1 MVASGTSKASC
12 PFLKSTETDMTEHVK
27 VVVIG
32 GGVVGC
38 SCLYHLAALGIKD
51 ALLLERDELTSGSTW
66 HAAGNLPTFSTSW
79 SILKLQKYSAA
90 LYRQLAASSENPIN
104 YHLTGSVRLAHGRNR
119 MDEFHHVQSMAK
131 ANGLEYEILSPS
143 ELKDRYPLIETHDIQ
158 GALWDPLDG
167 DIDPSQLTQ
176 ALAREARLLGA
187 TIRRHTRVTG
197 LEQKPNGEWIV
208 TTDKGQITAEI
219 VVNAAGFRA
228 GEVMAM
234 VGRHLPTVVM
244 SHQYLVTE
252 DVPELKESAARL
264 PLLRDPDTSYYLR
277 QEREGF
283 ILGPYEWKA
292 TPMWQDGM
300 PDDFA
305 NQLWNDDFERLEKY
319 IEDAMARVPALSRA
333 GIKRGVN
340 GPIPYSPDGNPYIG
354 PEPGLR
360 NFFHCNTFSFGI
372 TQGGGAGKAL
382 AEWVV
387 HGQTEWDLWSLDRR
401 RFGDYATT
409 AYTVAKAIEVYQ
421 NEYASS
427 FPYEERPAGRPLR
440 TSPLYEQLKA
450 KGARFGARGGWE
462 RAVYFDLDGK
472 LPADTHSFRRENI
485 WHPAVAE
492 EVKAVRERVAVL
504 DLPGFTKYELKGPG
518 AAAHLDRVSCSKL
531 PSLGRVSLAYA
542 LTPTGKLLSEFTITR
557 LAEDH
562 FYIISAAIAA
572 THDMDVLRQS
582 LPENSPIH
590 VTDISA
596 QLGTLIVAGPRARD
610 VLSQVTKDD
619 LSNAGFPWLTAREIT
634 TVTGKMLA
642 MRVNYVGE
650 LGWELHAPVDQIPAL
665 YAAIW
670 KAGQAFDI
678 RDFGLYAMDSLR
690 VDKCYRGWKS
700 DLESGYTPL
709 EASLDRFV
717 DVKKTVDF
725 VGKAAL
731 LAEHQRGAAQR
742 FVPLIF
748 DENGDAEAPYCA
760 QVFQNGTNVG
770 LTTSGVWSHTLQ
782 KNVALAYVRADLAAP
797 GTKVHV
803 EILGHM
809 RSATVQQEPLYDPTN
824 LRLRA

>member
-1 MVASGTSKASC
+1 
-12 PFLKSTETDMTEHVK
+12 
-27 VVVIG
+27 
-32 GGVVGC
+32 
-38 SCLYHLAALGIKD
+38 
-51 ALLLERDELTSGSTW
+51 
-66 HAAGNLPTFSTSW
+66 
-79 SILKLQKYSAA
+79 
-90 LYRQLAASSENPIN
+90 
-104 YHLTGSVRLAHGRNR
+104 
-119 MDEFHHVQSMAK
+119 
-131 ANGLEYEILSPS
+131 
-143 ELKDRYPLIETHDIQ
+143 
-158 GALWDPLDG
+158 
-167 DIDPSQLTQ
+167 
-176 ALAREARLLGA
+176 AREARLLGG
-187 TIRRHTRVTG
+187 TIRRHTRVTA
-197 LEQKPNGEWIV
+197 LAQKPNGEWLV
-208 TTDKGQITAEI
+208 TTDKGEITAEI
-219 VVNAAGFRA
+219 IVNAAGFRA

-252 DVPELKESAARL
+252 DVPELMARGDARL

-292 TPMWQDGM
+292 TPMWLDGM

-387 HGQTEWDLWSLDRR
+387 HGKTEWDLWSLDRR
-401 RFGDYATT
+401 RYGDYATT
-409 AYTVAKAIEVYQ
+409 EYTVAKAIEVYQ

-440 TSPLYEQLKA
+440 TSPLYETLKA

-462 RAVYFDLDGK
+462 RAVYLDLKGDV
-472 LPADTHSFRRENI
+472 PADTHSFRRENV
-485 WHPAVAE
+485 WHGAVAE
-492 EVKAVRERVAVL
+492 EVRAVRERVGIL

-518 AAAHLDRVSCSKL
+518 ASKHLDYLSCSKL
-531 PSLGRVSLAYA
+531 PSQGRVSLAYA
-542 LTPTGKLLSEFTITR
+542 LTDDGKLWSEFTITR
-557 LAEDH
+557 LGEDH

-572 THDMDVLRQS
+572 THDMDLLRKGLTADS
-582 LPENSPIH
+582 AITVKD
-590 VTDISA
+590 VTADF
-596 QLGTLIVAGPRARD
+596 GTLIIAGPRARD
-610 VLSQVTKDD
+610 VLAQVTKAD
-619 LSNAGFPWLTAREIT
+619 LSNAGFPWLTAQYIE
-634 TVTGKMLA
+634 TVSGRCLA

-650 LGWELHAPVDQIPAL
+650 LGWELHAPVEQLPSL

-670 KAGQAFDI
+670 AAGAAYDI

-717 DVKKTVDF
+717 DVTKPDF

-731 LAEHQRGAAQR
+731 AAEHARGAAQR

-748 DENGDAEAPYCA
+748 DEDGDAEAPYCA
-760 QVFQNGTNVG
+760 QVFDGDSNVG
-770 LTTSGVWSHTLQ
+770 LTTSGVWSHTLS
-782 KNVALAYVRADLAAP
+782 KSVALAYVKAHKAVP
-797 GTKVHV
+797 GTKLQVNV
-803 EILGHM
+803 LGQM
-809 RSATVQQEPLYDPTN
+809 RSATVHAEPLYDPEN
-824 LRLRA
+824 QRLRA

>member
-1 MVASGTSKASC
+1 
-12 PFLKSTETDMTEHVK
+12 MTEYAK

-38 SCLYHLAALGIKD
+38 SCLYHLAQMGISD

-79 SILKLQKYSAA
+79 SILKLQKYSAS
-90 LYRQLAASSENPIN
+90 LYRQLAASAENPIN
-104 YHLTGSVRLAHGRNR
+104 YHLTGSVRLAHTRNR
-119 MDEFHHVQSMAK
+119 MDEFHHVKSMAK
-131 ANGLEYEILSPS
+131 ANGLDYDILSLS
-143 ELKDRYPLIETHDIQ
+143 DLKQRYPFIETHDLL

-176 ALAREARLLGA
+176 ALARAARELGA
-187 TIRRHTRVTG
+187 RVRRHTRVTA
-197 LEQKPNGEWIV
+197 LAQKPNGEWLV
-208 TTDKGQITAEI
+208 TTDKGDVVAEV
-219 VVNAAGFRA
+219 VVNAAGYRA
-228 GEVMAM
+228 GEIMAM
-234 VGRHLPTVVM
+234 VGRHLPIAVM

-252 DVPELKESAARL
+252 DVPELKNRSEHL

-277 QEREGF
+277 QERDGF

-292 TPMWQDGM
+292 TPMWLDGM

-305 NQLWNDDFERLEKY
+305 NQLWNDDFGRLESY
-319 IEDAMARVPALSRA
+319 IEDAMARVPALARA

-387 HGQTEWDLWSLDRR
+387 HGQTEWDLWSVDRR
-401 RFGDYATT
+401 RYGDYATT
-409 AYTVAKAIEVYQ
+409 DYTVAKAIEVYQ

-427 FPYEERPAGRPLR
+427 FPYEERAAGRPLR
-440 TSPLYEQLKA
+440 TSPLYDTLKA

-462 RAVYFDLDGK
+462 RAVYLDLKGDI
-472 LPADTHSFRRENI
+472 PADTHSFRRENV
-485 WHPAVAE
+485 WHGAVAE
-492 EVKAVRERVAVL
+492 EVRAVRERVGIL

-518 AAAHLDRVSCSKL
+518 ASQHLDYLSCSKL
-531 PSLGRVSLAYA
+531 PSQGRVSLAYA
-542 LTPTGKLLSEFTITR
+542 LTPTGKLWSEFTITR
-557 LAEDH
+557 LGPDH

-572 THDMDVLRQS
+572 THDMDLLRQGLAADS
-582 LPENSPIH
+582 AIT
-590 VTDISA
+590 VTDVSA
-596 QLGTLIVAGPRARD
+596 DFGTLIVAGPRARD
-610 VLSQVTKDD
+610 VLGQVTKAD
-619 LSNAGFPWLTAREIT
+619 LSNPAFPWLTAQYIE
-634 TVTGKMLA
+634 TVAGRCLA

-650 LGWELHAPVDQIPAL
+650 LGWELHAPVAQLPVL
-665 YAAIW
+665 YAALW
-670 KAGQAFDI
+670 AAGAAFDI

-717 DVKKTVDF
+717 DVNKADY

-731 LAEHQRGAAQR
+731 VAEHARGAAQR

-748 DENGDAEAPYCA
+748 DDDSDAEAPYCA
-760 QVFQNGTNVG
+760 QVFDGDTNVG
-770 LTTSGVWSHTLQ
+770 LTTSGVWSHTL
-782 KNVALAYVRADLAAP
+782 KKSVALAYVSAAKAVP
-797 GTKVHV
+797 GTKLQVNV
-803 EILGHM
+803 LGQI
-809 RSATVQQEPLYDPTN
+809 RSATVHAEPLYDPKN
-824 LRLRA
+824 EKLRA

>member
-1 MVASGTSKASC
+1 
-12 PFLKSTETDMTEHVK
+12 MTEHAR

-66 HAAGNLPTFSTSW
+66 HAAGNLPTFSASW

-90 LYRQLAASSENPIN
+90 LYRKLAASAENPIN

-119 MDEFHHVQSMAK
+119 MDEFHHVKSMAK

-143 ELKDRYPLIETHDIQ
+143 DLKDRYPLIETHDLQ

-176 ALAREARLLGA
+176 ALAREARLLGG
-187 TIRRHTRVTG
+187 TIRRHTRVTA
-197 LEQKPNGEWIV
+197 LAQKPNGEWLV
-208 TTDKGQITAEI
+208 TTDKGEITAEI
-219 VVNAAGFRA
+219 IVNAAGFRA

-252 DVPELKESAARL
+252 DVPELSSRGEARL

-292 TPMWQDGM
+292 TPMWLDGL

-387 HGQTEWDLWSLDRR
+387 HGKTEWDLWSLDRR
-401 RFGDYATT
+401 RYGDYATT
-409 AYTVAKAIEVYQ
+409 EYTVAKAIEVYQ

-440 TSPLYEQLKA
+440 TSPLYETLKA

-462 RAVYFDLDGK
+462 RAVYLDLKGDV
-472 LPADTHSFRRENI
+472 PPDTHSFRRENV
-485 WHPAVAE
+485 WHGAVNE
-492 EVKAVRERVAVL
+492 EVRAVRERVGIL

-518 AAAHLDRVSCSKL
+518 ASKHLDYLSCSKL
-531 PSLGRVSLAYA
+531 PSQGRVSLAYA
-542 LTPTGKLLSEFTITR
+542 LTDDGKLWSEFTITR
-557 LAEDH
+557 LGEDH

-572 THDMDVLRQS
+572 THDMDLLRQG
-582 LPENSPIH
+582 LPADSAITVKD
-590 VTDISA
+590 VTADF
-596 QLGTLIVAGPRARD
+596 GTLIIAGPRARD
-610 VLSQVTKDD
+610 VLGQVTQAD
-619 LSNAGFPWLTAREIT
+619 LSNAGFPWLTAQYIE
-634 TVTGKMLA
+634 TVSGRCLA

-650 LGWELHAPVDQIPAL
+650 LGWELHAPVAQLPSL

-670 KAGQAFDI
+670 AAGAAYDI

-717 DVKKTVDF
+717 DVTKPDF

-731 LAEHQRGAAQR
+731 AAEHARGAAQR

-748 DENGDAEAPYCA
+748 DDDGDAEAPYCA
-760 QVFQNGTNVG
+760 QVFDGETNVG
-770 LTTSGVWSHTLQ
+770 LTTSGVWSHTL
-782 KNVALAYVRADLAAP
+782 KKSVALAYVKADKATP
-797 GTKVHV
+797 GTKLQVNV
-803 EILGHM
+803 LGTM
-809 RSATVQQEPLYDPTN
+809 RSATVHAEPLYDPKN
-824 LRLRA
+824 QRLRA

>member
-1 MVASGTSKASC
+1 
-12 PFLKSTETDMTEHVK
+12 MTEHAR

-66 HAAGNLPTFSTSW
+66 HAAGNLPTFSASW

-90 LYRQLAASSENPIN
+90 LYRKLAASAENPIN

-119 MDEFHHVQSMAK
+119 MDEFHHVKSMAK

-143 ELKDRYPLIETHDIQ
+143 DLKDRYPLIETHDLQ

-176 ALAREARLLGA
+176 ALAREARLLGG
-187 TIRRHTRVTG
+187 TIRRHSRVTA
-197 LEQKPNGEWIV
+197 LAQKPNGEWLV
-208 TTDKGQITAEI
+208 TTDKGEITAEI
-219 VVNAAGFRA
+219 IVNAAGFRA

-252 DVPELKESAARL
+252 DVPELMSRGDARL

-292 TPMWQDGM
+292 TPMWLDGM

-387 HGQTEWDLWSLDRR
+387 HGKTEWDLWSLDRR
-401 RFGDYATT
+401 RYGDYATT
-409 AYTVAKAIEVYQ
+409 EYTVAKAIEVYQ

-440 TSPLYEQLKA
+440 TSPLYETLKA

-462 RAVYFDLDGK
+462 RAVYLDLKGDV
-472 LPADTHSFRRENI
+472 PPDTHSFRRENV
-485 WHPAVAE
+485 WHGAVAE
-492 EVKAVRERVAVL
+492 EVRAVRERVGIL

-518 AAAHLDRVSCSKL
+518 ASKHLDYLSCSKL
-531 PSLGRVSLAYA
+531 PSQGRVSLAYA
-542 LTPTGKLLSEFTITR
+542 LTDDGKLWSEFTITR
-557 LAEDH
+557 LGEDH

-572 THDMDVLRQS
+572 THDMDLLRQG
-582 LPENSPIH
+582 LPTDSAITVKD
-590 VTDISA
+590 VTADF
-596 QLGTLIVAGPRARD
+596 GTLIIAGPHARD
-610 VLSQVTKDD
+610 VLAQVTKAD
-619 LSNAGFPWLTAREIT
+619 LSNAGFPWLTAQYIE
-634 TVTGKMLA
+634 TVSGRCLA

-650 LGWELHAPVDQIPAL
+650 LGWELHAPVAQLPSL

-670 KAGQAFDI
+670 AAGAAFDI

-717 DVKKTVDF
+717 DVTKPDF

-731 LAEHQRGAAQR
+731 AAEHARGAAQR

-748 DENGDAEAPYCA
+748 DEDGDAEAPYCA
-760 QVFQNGTNVG
+760 QVFDGETNVG
-770 LTTSGVWSHTLQ
+770 LTTSGVWSHTLN
-782 KNVALAYVRADLAAP
+782 KSVALAYVKADKATP
-797 GTKVHV
+797 GTKLQVNV
-803 EILGHM
+803 LGTM
-809 RSATVQQEPLYDPTN
+809 RSATVHAEPLYDPKN
-824 LRLRA
+824 QRLRA

>member
-1 MVASGTSKASC
+1 
-12 PFLKSTETDMTEHVK
+12 MTEHAR

-38 SCLYHLAALGIKD
+38 SCLYHLAALGVKD

-90 LYRQLAASSENPIN
+90 LYRKLAASSENPIN

-119 MDEFHHVQSMAK
+119 MDEFHHVKSMAK
-131 ANGLEYEILSPS
+131 ANGLDYEILSPS
-143 ELKDRYPLIETHDIQ
+143 ELKNRYPLIETHDLQ

-187 TIRRHTRVTG
+187 TIRRHTRVTA
-197 LEQKPNGEWIV
+197 LAQKPNGEWLV
-208 TTDKGQITAEI
+208 TTDKGEITAEI
-219 VVNAAGFRA
+219 VVNAAGYRA

-234 VGRHLPTVVM
+234 VGRHLPIAVM

-252 DVPELKESAARL
+252 DVPELAGHTESAGRL

-277 QEREGF
+277 QERGGF

-292 TPMWQDGM
+292 TPMWLDGM

-305 NQLWNDDFERLEKY
+305 NQLWNDDFERLEAY
-319 IEDAMARVPALSRA
+319 IEDAMARVPALARA

-401 RFGDYATT
+401 RYGDYATT
-409 AYTVAKAIEVYQ
+409 EYTVAKAIEVYQ

-440 TSPLYEQLKA
+440 TSPLYDTLKA

-462 RAVYFDLDGK
+462 RAVYLDLKGDI
-472 LPADTHSFRRENI
+472 PADTHSFRRENV
-485 WHPAVAE
+485 WHGAVAD
-492 EVKAVRERVAVL
+492 EVKAVRERVGIL

-518 AAAHLDRVSCSKL
+518 AAKHLDYLSCSKL
-531 PSLGRVSLAYA
+531 PSKGRVSLAYA
-542 LTPTGKLLSEFTITR
+542 LTPTGKLWSEFTITR
-557 LAEDH
+557 LGEDH

-572 THDMDVLRQS
+572 KHDMDLLRQGLAS
-582 LPENSPIH
+582 DSPIT
-590 VTDISA
+590 VTDVSA
-596 QLGTLIVAGPRARD
+596 DFGTLIIAGPRARD
-610 VLSQVTKDD
+610 VLGQVTQAD
-619 LSNAGFPWLTAREIT
+619 LSNDAFPWLTAQYIE
-634 TVTGKMLA
+634 TVAGRCLA

-650 LGWELHAPVDQIPAL
+650 LGWELHAPVDQLPAL
-665 YAAIW
+665 YAAVW
-670 KAGQAFDI
+670 AAGAAFDI

-717 DVKKTVDF
+717 EVHKADY
-725 VGKAAL
+725 VGKTAL
-731 LAEHQRGAAQR
+731 VAEHARAAAQR

-748 DENGDAEAPYCA
+748 DDDGDAEAPYCA
-760 QVFQNGTNVG
+760 QVFDGSTNVG
-770 LTTSGVWSHTLQ
+770 LTTSGVWSHTLN
-782 KNVALAYVRADLAAP
+782 KSVALAYVSASKATP
-797 GTKVHV
+797 GTKLQV
-803 EILGHM
+803 EVLGRM
-809 RSATVQQEPLYDPTN
+809 RTATVHAEPLYDAKN
-824 LRLRA
+824 ERLRA

>member
-1 MVASGTSKASC
+1 
-12 PFLKSTETDMTEHVK
+12 MTEQAR

-32 GGVVGC
+32 GGVAGC
-38 SCLYHLAALGIKD
+38 SCLYHLAAMGIKD

-90 LYRQLAASSENPIN
+90 LYRRLASSTEDPIN

-119 MDEFHHVQSMAK
+119 MDEFHHVKSMAK

-143 ELKDRYPLIETHDIQ
+143 ELKDRYPLIETHDLQ

-176 ALAREARLLGA
+176 ALAREARALGA
-187 TIRRHTRVTG
+187 TLRRHTRVTALKQLPG
-197 LEQKPNGEWIV
+197 GEWQV
-208 TTDKGQITAEI
+208 TTDKGDIRCET
-219 VVNAAGFRA
+219 VVNAAGYRA
-228 GEVMAM
+228 GEVMQM
-234 VGRHLPTVVM
+234 VGRHLPIAVM

-252 DVPELKESAARL
+252 DAQELVERGNARL

-277 QEREGF
+277 QERNGF

-292 TPMWQDGM
+292 TPMWLDGM

-305 NQLWNDDFERLEKY
+305 NQLWNDDFERLEPY
-319 IEDAMARVPALSRA
+319 IEDAMARVPALAKA

-387 HGQTEWDLWSLDRR
+387 HGSPEWDLWSLDRR
-401 RFGDYATT
+401 RWGDYAST
-409 AYTVAKAIEVYQ
+409 AYTVAKAVEVYQ

-427 FPYEERPAGRPLR
+427 FPYEERPAGWPLR
-440 TSPLYEQLKA
+440 TSPLYARLAA
-450 KGARFGARGGWE
+450 KGARFGVRGGWE
-462 RAVYFDLDGK
+462 RAVYFDRQGS
-472 LPADTHSFRRENI
+472 LPQEEVLSFRRESI
-485 WHPAVAE
+485 WHGVVAE
-492 EVKAVRERVAVL
+492 EVEAVRQRVAVL
-504 DLPGFTKYELKGPG
+504 DLPGFTKYEVRGAG
-518 AAAHLDRVSCSKL
+518 AAAHLDRLSCSRL
-531 PSLGRVSLAYA
+531 PAQGRVSLAYA
-542 LTPTGKLLSEFTITR
+542 LTPAGKLWSEFTVTR
-557 LAEDH
+557 IHDEH

-572 THDMDVLRQS
+572 THDLDLLTQN
-582 LPENSPIH
+582 LPADGS
-590 VTDISA
+590 VTVREVTA
-596 QLGTLIVAGPRARD
+596 EVGTLIVVGPRSRE
-610 VLSQVTKDD
+610 VLAQVTTTD
-619 LSNAGFPWLTAREIT
+619 LSNSGFPWLSAKDIDTVAGTAF
-634 TVTGKMLA
+634 A

-650 LGWELHAPVDQIPAL
+650 LGWELHCPVAQMEAL
-665 YAAIW
+665 YDAIW
-670 KAGQAFDI
+670 QAGQAHGI

-709 EASLDRFV
+709 DASLDRFV
-717 DVKKTVDF
+717 DTNKPDF
-725 VGKAAL
+725 VGREAL
-731 LAEHQRGAAQR
+731 LLEKEKGPVWR
-742 FVPLIF
+742 FVPLIL
-748 DENGDAEAPYCA
+748 DEDGDAEAPYCA
-760 QVFQNGTNVG
+760 QVFHDGVNVG

-782 KNVALAYVRADLAAP
+782 KSVALAYVKREQATP
-797 GTKVHV
+797 GTRVQV
-803 EILGHM
+803 EILGQM
-809 RSATVQQEPLYDPTN
+809 RHATVHAEPLYDPKN
-824 LRLRA
+824 ERLRA

>member
-1 MVASGTSKASC
+1 
-12 PFLKSTETDMTEHVK
+12 MTEHAR

-38 SCLYHLAALGIKD
+38 SCLYHLAALGVKD

-66 HAAGNLPTFSTSW
+66 HAAGNLPTFSSSW

-90 LYRQLAASSENPIN
+90 LYRKLAASAENPIN

-119 MDEFHHVQSMAK
+119 MDEFHHVKSMAK

-143 ELKDRYPLIETHDIQ
+143 DLKNRYPLIETHDLQ

-176 ALAREARLLGA
+176 ALAREARLLGG
-187 TIRRHTRVTG
+187 TIRRHTRVTA
-197 LEQKPNGEWIV
+197 LAQKPNGEWLV
-208 TTDKGQITAEI
+208 TTDKGEITAEI
-219 VVNAAGFRA
+219 IVNAAGFRA

-234 VGRHLPTVVM
+234 VGRHLPIAVM

-252 DVPELKESAARL
+252 DVPELSARGDARL

-292 TPMWQDGM
+292 TPMWLDGM

-401 RFGDYATT
+401 RYGDYATT
-409 AYTVAKAIEVYQ
+409 EYTVGKAIEVYQ

-440 TSPLYEQLKA
+440 TSPLYETLKA

-462 RAVYFDLDGK
+462 RAVYLDLKGDI
-472 LPADTHSFRRENI
+472 PADTHSFRRENV
-485 WHPAVAE
+485 WHGAVAE
-492 EVKAVRERVAVL
+492 EVKAVRERVGVL

-518 AAAHLDRVSCSKL
+518 AAKHLDYLSCSKL
-531 PSLGRVSLAYA
+531 PGQGRVSLAYA
-542 LTPTGKLLSEFTITR
+542 LTPTGKLWSEFTITR
-557 LAEDH
+557 LGEDR

-572 THDMDVLRQS
+572 THDMDLLRQG
-582 LPENSPIH
+582 LPEGSPIS
-590 VTDISA
+590 VTDVTA
-596 QLGTLIVAGPRARD
+596 DFGTLIVAGPRSRD
-610 VLSQVTKDD
+610 VLGQVTKAD
-619 LSNAGFPWLTAREIT
+619 LSNAGFPWLTAQYIE
-634 TVTGKMLA
+634 TVTGRCLA

-650 LGWELHAPVDQIPAL
+650 LGWELHAPVDQLPAL

-670 KAGQAFDI
+670 AAGAAYDI

-717 DVKKTVDF
+717 DVKKPDF
-725 VGKAAL
+725 IGKEAL
-731 LAEHQRGAAQR
+731 AAEHARGAAQR

-748 DENGDAEAPYCA
+748 DDDGDAESPYCA
-760 QVFQNGTNVG
+760 QVFDGDNNVG
-770 LTTSGVWSHTLQ
+770 LTTSGVWSHTL
-782 KNVALAYVRADLAAP
+782 KKSVALAYVKADKAAP
-797 GTKVHV
+797 GTKLQVNV
-803 EILGHM
+803 LGTM
-809 RSATVQQEPLYDPTN
+809 RSATVHAEPLYDPTN
-824 LRLRA
+824 ERLRA

>member
-1 MVASGTSKASC
+1 M
-12 PFLKSTETDMTEHVK
+12 ETDMTEHAK

-38 SCLYHLAALGIKD
+38 SCLYHLAKMGISD

-90 LYRQLAASSENPIN
+90 LYRQLAASAENPIN
-104 YHLTGSVRLAHGRNR
+104 YHLTGSVRLAHTRNR

-131 ANGLEYEILSPS
+131 ANGLDYDILSLS
-143 ELKDRYPLIETHDIQ
+143 DLKQRYPFIETHDLL

-176 ALAREARLLGA
+176 ALARAARELGA
-187 TIRRHTRVTG
+187 RVRRHTRVTA
-197 LEQKPNGEWIV
+197 LAQKPNGEWLV
-208 TTDKGQITAEI
+208 TTDKGEVVAEV
-219 VVNAAGFRA
+219 VVNAAGYRA
-228 GEVMAM
+228 GEIMAM
-234 VGRHLPTVVM
+234 VGRHLPIAVM

-252 DVPELKESAARL
+252 DVPELQHRNEHL

-277 QEREGF
+277 QERDGF

-292 TPMWQDGM
+292 TPMWLDGM

-305 NQLWNDDFERLEKY
+305 NQLWNDDFGRLESY
-319 IEDAMARVPALSRA
+319 IEDAMARVPALARA

-382 AEWVV
+382 AEWVI

-401 RFGDYATT
+401 RYTDYATT
-409 AYTVAKAIEVYQ
+409 DYTVAKAIEVYQ

-440 TSPLYEQLKA
+440 PSPLYETLKA

-462 RAVYFDLDGK
+462 RAVYFDLDGTV
-472 LPADTHSFRRENI
+472 PAENLSFRRESV
-485 WHPAVAE
+485 WHAAVAQ
-492 EVKAVRERVAVL
+492 EVAAVRERVGVL
-504 DLPGFTKYELKGPG
+504 DLPGFTKFELKGEG
-518 AAAHLDRVSCSKL
+518 AAQHLDHLSCSKL
-531 PSLGRVSLAYA
+531 PGLGRVSLAYA

-557 LAEDH
+557 LGPDH

-572 THDMDVLRQS
+572 THDMDLLTS
-582 LPENSPIH
+582 GLPPGSPIT
-590 VTDISA
+590 VRDLSA
-596 QLGTLIVAGPRARD
+596 QLGSLIVAGPRARE
-610 VLSQVTKDD
+610 VLAQVTEAD
-619 LSNAGFPWLTAREIT
+619 LSNAGFPWLTAREIS
-634 TVTGKMLA
+634 TVTGTMLA

-650 LGWELHAPVDQIPAL
+650 LGWELHAPVAQMPAL

-670 KAGQAFDI
+670 AAGQAFDI
-678 RDFGLYAMDSLR
+678 RDFGMYAMDSLR

-700 DLESGYTPL
+700 DLESGYSPL
-709 EASLDRFV
+709 DASLDRFI
-717 DVKKTVDF
+717 DLKKPAF
-725 VGKAAL
+725 VGRDAL
-731 LAEHQRGAAQR
+731 LAEHARGAAQR
-742 FVPLIF
+742 FVPLVF
-748 DENGDAEAPYCA
+748 DEPGEAEAPYCA
-760 QVFQNGTNVG
+760 QVFHGADNVG
-770 LTTSGVWSHTLQ
+770 LTTSGVWSHTLKQ
-782 KNVALAYVRADLAAP
+782 SVALAYVRADLAQP
-797 GTKVHV
+797 GTRLEVNV
-803 EILGHM
+803 LGQ
-809 RSATVQQEPLYDPTN
+809 RRAATVQAEPLYDPAN
-824 LRLRA
+824 ARLRA

>member
-1 MVASGTSKASC
+1 
-12 PFLKSTETDMTEHVK
+12 MTEHAR

-66 HAAGNLPTFSTSW
+66 HAAGNLPTFSASW

-90 LYRQLAASSENPIN
+90 LYRKLAASAENPIN

-119 MDEFHHVQSMAK
+119 MDEFHHVKSMAK

-143 ELKDRYPLIETHDIQ
+143 ELKDRYPLIETHDLK

-176 ALAREARLLGA
+176 ALAREARLLGG
-187 TIRRHTRVTG
+187 TIRRHTRVTA
-197 LEQKPNGEWIV
+197 LAQKPNGEWLV
-208 TTDKGQITAEI
+208 TTDKGEITAEI
-219 VVNAAGFRA
+219 IVNAAGFRA

-252 DVPELKESAARL
+252 DVPELSSRGDARL

-292 TPMWQDGM
+292 TPMWLDGM

-387 HGQTEWDLWSLDRR
+387 HGKTEWDLWSLDRR
-401 RFGDYATT
+401 RYGDYATT
-409 AYTVAKAIEVYQ
+409 EYTLAKAIEVYQ

-440 TSPLYEQLKA
+440 TSPLYETLKA

-462 RAVYFDLDGK
+462 RAVYLDLKGDV
-472 LPADTHSFRRENI
+472 PPDTHSFRRENV
-485 WHPAVAE
+485 WHGAVNE
-492 EVKAVRERVAVL
+492 EVRAVRERVGIL
-504 DLPGFTKYELKGPG
+504 DLPGFTKYELKGSG
-518 AAAHLDRVSCSKL
+518 ASKHLDYLSCSKL
-531 PSLGRVSLAYA
+531 PSQGRVSLAYA
-542 LTPTGKLLSEFTITR
+542 LTDDGKLWSEFTITR
-557 LAEDH
+557 LGEDH

-572 THDMDVLRQS
+572 THDMDLLRQG
-582 LPENSPIH
+582 LPADSAITVKD
-590 VTDISA
+590 VTADF
-596 QLGTLIVAGPRARD
+596 GTLIIAGPRARD
-610 VLSQVTKDD
+610 VLTQVTQAD
-619 LSNAGFPWLTAREIT
+619 LSNAGFPWLTAQYIE
-634 TVTGKMLA
+634 TVSGRCLA

-650 LGWELHAPVDQIPAL
+650 LGWELHAPVAQLPSL

-670 KAGQAFDI
+670 AAGAAYDI

-717 DVKKTVDF
+717 DVTKPDF

-731 LAEHQRGAAQR
+731 VAEHARGAAQR

-748 DENGDAEAPYCA
+748 DEDGDAEAPYCA
-760 QVFQNGTNVG
+760 QVFDGEANVG
-770 LTTSGVWSHTLQ
+770 LTTSGVWSHTLN
-782 KNVALAYVRADLAAP
+782 KSVALAYVKADKATP
-797 GTKVHV
+797 GTKLQVNV
-803 EILGHM
+803 LGTM
-809 RSATVQQEPLYDPTN
+809 RSATVHTEPLYDPKN
-824 LRLRA
+824 QRLRA

>member
-1 MVASGTSKASC
+1 
-12 PFLKSTETDMTEHVK
+12 MTEHAR

-51 ALLLERDELTSGSTW
+51 ALLIERDELTSGSTW
-66 HAAGNLPTFSTSW
+66 HAAGNLPTFSASW

-90 LYRQLAASSENPIN
+90 LYRKLAASAENPIN

-119 MDEFHHVQSMAK
+119 MDEFRHVKSMAK

-143 ELKDRYPLIETHDIQ
+143 DLKDRYPLIETHDLQ

-176 ALAREARLLGA
+176 ALAREARLLGG
-187 TIRRHTRVTG
+187 TIRRHTRVTA
-197 LEQKPNGEWIV
+197 LAQKPNGEWLV
-208 TTDKGQITAEI
+208 TTDKGEITAEI
-219 VVNAAGFRA
+219 IVNAAGFRA

-252 DVPELKESAARL
+252 DVPELMARGDARL

-292 TPMWQDGM
+292 TPMWLDGM

-387 HGQTEWDLWSLDRR
+387 HGKTEWDLWSLDRR
-401 RFGDYATT
+401 RYGDYATT
-409 AYTVAKAIEVYQ
+409 EYTVAKAIEVYQ

-440 TSPLYEQLKA
+440 TSPLYATLKA

-462 RAVYFDLDGK
+462 RAVYLDLKGDV
-472 LPADTHSFRRENI
+472 PADTHSFRRENV
-485 WHPAVAE
+485 WHGAVAE
-492 EVKAVRERVAVL
+492 EVRAVRERVGIL

-518 AAAHLDRVSCSKL
+518 ASKHLDYLSCSKL
-531 PSLGRVSLAYA
+531 PSQGRVSLAYA
-542 LTPTGKLLSEFTITR
+542 LTEDGKLWSEFTITR
-557 LAEDH
+557 LGEDH

-572 THDMDVLRQS
+572 THDMDLLRKGLTADS
-582 LPENSPIH
+582 AITVKD
-590 VTDISA
+590 VTADF
-596 QLGTLIVAGPRARD
+596 GTLIVAGPRARD
-610 VLSQVTKDD
+610 VLAQVTKAD
-619 LSNAGFPWLTAREIT
+619 LSNAGFPWLTAQYIE
-634 TVTGKMLA
+634 TVSGRCLA

-650 LGWELHAPVDQIPAL
+650 LGWELHAPVEQLPSL

-670 KAGQAFDI
+670 AAGAAYDI

-717 DVKKTVDF
+717 DVTKLDF

-731 LAEHQRGAAQR
+731 AAEHARGAAQR

-748 DENGDAEAPYCA
+748 DEDGDAEAPYCA
-760 QVFQNGTNVG
+760 QVFDGDANVG
-770 LTTSGVWSHTLQ
+770 LTTSGVWSHTLN
-782 KNVALAYVRADLAAP
+782 KSVALAYVKADKAVP
-797 GTKVHV
+797 GTKLQVNV
-803 EILGHM
+803 LGQM
-809 RSATVQQEPLYDPTN
+809 RSATVHAEPLYDPKN
-824 LRLRA
+824 QRLRA

>member
-1 MVASGTSKASC
+1 
-12 PFLKSTETDMTEHVK
+12 MTEHAR

-66 HAAGNLPTFSTSW
+66 HAAGNLPTFSASW

-90 LYRQLAASSENPIN
+90 LYRKLAASAENPIN

-119 MDEFHHVQSMAK
+119 MDEFHHVKSMAK

-143 ELKDRYPLIETHDIQ
+143 DLKDRYPLIETHDLQ

-176 ALAREARLLGA
+176 ALAREARLLGG
-187 TIRRHTRVTG
+187 TIRRHTRVTA
-197 LEQKPNGEWIV
+197 LAQKPNGEWLV
-208 TTDKGQITAEI
+208 TTDKGEITAEI
-219 VVNAAGFRA
+219 IVNAAGFRA

-252 DVPELKESAARL
+252 DVPELMSRGDARL

-292 TPMWQDGM
+292 TPMWLDGM

-387 HGQTEWDLWSLDRR
+387 HGKTEWDLWSLDRR
-401 RFGDYATT
+401 RYGDYATT
-409 AYTVAKAIEVYQ
+409 EYTVAKAIEVYQ

-440 TSPLYEQLKA
+440 TSPLYETLKA

-462 RAVYFDLDGK
+462 RAVYLDLKGDV
-472 LPADTHSFRRENI
+472 PPDTHSFRREHV
-485 WHPAVAE
+485 WHGAVAE
-492 EVKAVRERVAVL
+492 EVRAVRERVGIL

-518 AAAHLDRVSCSKL
+518 ASKHLDYLSCSKL
-531 PSLGRVSLAYA
+531 PSQGRVSLAYA
-542 LTPTGKLLSEFTITR
+542 LTDDGKLWSEFTITR
-557 LAEDH
+557 LGEDH

-572 THDMDVLRQS
+572 THDMDLLRQG
-582 LPENSPIH
+582 LPADSAITVKD
-590 VTDISA
+590 VTADF
-596 QLGTLIVAGPRARD
+596 GTLIIAGPHARD
-610 VLSQVTKDD
+610 VLAQVTKAD
-619 LSNAGFPWLTAREIT
+619 LSNAGFPWLTAQYIE
-634 TVTGKMLA
+634 TVSGRCLA

-650 LGWELHAPVDQIPAL
+650 LGWELHAPVAQLPSL

-670 KAGQAFDI
+670 AAGAAFDI

-717 DVKKTVDF
+717 DVTKPDF

-731 LAEHQRGAAQR
+731 AAEHARGAAQR

-748 DENGDAEAPYCA
+748 DEDGDAEAPYCA
-760 QVFQNGTNVG
+760 QVFDGETNVG
-770 LTTSGVWSHTLQ
+770 LTTSGVWSHTLN
-782 KNVALAYVRADLAAP
+782 KSVALAYVKADKATP
-797 GTKVHV
+797 GTKLQVNV
-803 EILGHM
+803 LGTM
-809 RSATVQQEPLYDPTN
+809 RSATVHAEPLYDPKN
-824 LRLRA
+824 QRLRA

>member
-1 MVASGTSKASC
+1 
-12 PFLKSTETDMTEHVK
+12 MTEYAK

-38 SCLYHLAALGIKD
+38 SCLYHLAQMGVSD

-90 LYRQLAASSENPIN
+90 LYRQLAASAENPIN
-104 YHLTGSVRLAHGRNR
+104 YHLTGSVRLAHTRNR

-131 ANGLEYEILSPS
+131 ANGLDYDILSLS
-143 ELKDRYPLIETHDIQ
+143 DLKQRYPFIETHDLL

-176 ALAREARLLGA
+176 ALARAARELGA
-187 TIRRHTRVTG
+187 RVRRHTRVTA
-197 LEQKPNGEWIV
+197 LAQKPNGEWLV
-208 TTDKGQITAEI
+208 TTDKGEVVAEV
-219 VVNAAGFRA
+219 VVNAAGYRA
-228 GEVMAM
+228 GEIMAM
-234 VGRHLPTVVM
+234 VGRHLPIAVM

-252 DVPELKESAARL
+252 DVPELKNRSDHL

-277 QEREGF
+277 QERDGF

-292 TPMWQDGM
+292 TPMWLDGM

-305 NQLWNDDFERLEKY
+305 NQLWNDDFGRLESY
-319 IEDAMARVPALSRA
+319 IEDAMARVPALARA

-382 AEWVV
+382 AEWVI

-401 RFGDYATT
+401 RYTDYATT
-409 AYTVAKAIEVYQ
+409 DYTVAKAIEVYQ

-440 TSPLYEQLKA
+440 TSPLYDTLKA

-462 RAVYFDLDGK
+462 RAVYFDLDGTV
-472 LPADTHSFRRENI
+472 PAENLSFRRESV
-485 WHPAVAE
+485 WHAAVAQ
-492 EVKAVRERVAVL
+492 EVAAVRERVGVL
-504 DLPGFTKYELKGPG
+504 DLPGFTKFELKGEG
-518 AAAHLDRVSCSKL
+518 AAQHLDQLSCSKL
-531 PSLGRVSLAYA
+531 PGLGRVSLAYA

-557 LAEDH
+557 LGPDH

-572 THDMDVLRQS
+572 THDMDLLTS
-582 LPENSPIH
+582 GLPPGSPIT
-590 VTDISA
+590 VRDLSA
-596 QLGTLIVAGPRARD
+596 ELGSLIIAGPRARE
-610 VLSQVTKDD
+610 VLAQVTAAD
-619 LSNAGFPWLTAREIT
+619 LSNAGFPWLTARHID
-634 TVTGKMLA
+634 TVTGPMLA

-650 LGWELHAPVDQIPAL
+650 LGWELHAPIAQMPAL
-665 YAAIW
+665 YAAVW
-670 KAGQAFDI
+670 AAGQAFGI
-678 RDFGLYAMDSLR
+678 RDFGMYAMDSLR

-700 DLESGYTPL
+700 DLESGYSPL
-709 EASLDRFV
+709 EASLDRFI
-717 DVKKTVDF
+717 DLKKPAF
-725 VGKAAL
+725 VGREAL
-731 LAEHQRGAAQR
+731 LAEHARGATQR
-742 FVPLIF
+742 FVPLVF
-748 DENGDAEAPYCA
+748 DEPGEAEAPYCA
-760 QVFQNGTNVG
+760 QVFHGANNVG
-770 LTTSGVWSHTLQ
+770 LTTSGVWSHTLKQ
-782 KNVALAYVRADLAAP
+782 SVALAYVRADLAQP
-797 GTKVHV
+797 GTRLEVNV
-803 EILGHM
+803 LGQR
-809 RSATVQQEPLYDPTN
+809 RSATVQAEPLYDPAN
-824 LRLRA
+824 ARPRA

>member
-1 MVASGTSKASC
+1 
-12 PFLKSTETDMTEHVK
+12 
-27 VVVIG
+27 
-32 GGVVGC
+32 
-38 SCLYHLAALGIKD
+38 
-51 ALLLERDELTSGSTW
+51 
-66 HAAGNLPTFSTSW
+66 
-79 SILKLQKYSAA
+79 
-90 LYRQLAASSENPIN
+90 
-104 YHLTGSVRLAHGRNR
+104 VRLAHGRNR
-119 MDEFHHVQSMAK
+119 MDEFHHVKSMAK

-143 ELKDRYPLIETHDIQ
+143 DLKDRYPLIETHDLQ

-176 ALAREARLLGA
+176 ALAREARLLGG
-187 TIRRHTRVTG
+187 TIRRHTRVTA
-197 LEQKPNGEWIV
+197 LAQKPNGEWLV
-208 TTDKGQITAEI
+208 TTDKGEITAEI
-219 VVNAAGFRA
+219 IVNAAGFRA

-252 DVPELKESAARL
+252 DVPELMSRGDARL

-292 TPMWQDGM
+292 TPMWLDGM

-387 HGQTEWDLWSLDRR
+387 HGKTEWDLWSLDRR
-401 RFGDYATT
+401 RYGDYATT
-409 AYTVAKAIEVYQ
+409 EYTVAKAIEVYQ

-440 TSPLYEQLKA
+440 TSPLYETLKA

-462 RAVYFDLDGK
+462 RAVYLDLKGDV
-472 LPADTHSFRRENI
+472 PPDTHSFRRENV
-485 WHPAVAE
+485 WHGAVAE
-492 EVKAVRERVAVL
+492 EVRAVRERVGIL

-518 AAAHLDRVSCSKL
+518 ASKHLDYLSCSKL
-531 PSLGRVSLAYA
+531 PSQGRVSLAYA
-542 LTPTGKLLSEFTITR
+542 LTDDGKLWSEFTITR
-557 LAEDH
+557 LGEDH

-572 THDMDVLRQS
+572 THDMDLLRQG
-582 LPENSPIH
+582 LPADSAITVKD
-590 VTDISA
+590 VTADF
-596 QLGTLIVAGPRARD
+596 GTLIIAGPHARD
-610 VLSQVTKDD
+610 VLAQVTKAD
-619 LSNAGFPWLTAREIT
+619 LSNAGFPWLTAQYIE
-634 TVTGKMLA
+634 TVSGRCLA

-650 LGWELHAPVDQIPAL
+650 LGWELHAPVAQLPSL
-665 YAAIW
+665 YEAIW
-670 KAGQAFDI
+670 SAGAAFDI

-717 DVKKTVDF
+717 DVTKPDF

-731 LAEHQRGAAQR
+731 AAEHARGAAQR

-748 DENGDAEAPYCA
+748 DEDGDAEAPYCA
-760 QVFQNGTNVG
+760 QVFDGETNVG
-770 LTTSGVWSHTLQ
+770 LTTSGVWSHTLN
-782 KNVALAYVRADLAAP
+782 KSVALAYVKADKATP
-797 GTKVHV
+797 GTKLQVNV
-803 EILGHM
+803 LGTM
-809 RSATVQQEPLYDPTN
+809 RSATVHAEPLYDPKN
-824 LRLRA
+824 QRLRA

>member
-1 MVASGTSKASC
+1 
-12 PFLKSTETDMTEHVK
+12 MTEHVK

-90 LYRQLAASSENPIN
+90 LYRKLAASSENPIN

-119 MDEFHHVQSMAK
+119 MDEFHHVQSMGR

-143 ELKDRYPLIETHDIQ
+143 ELKDRYPLIETHDIL

-219 VVNAAGFRA
+219 VVNAAGYRA

-234 VGRHLPTVVM
+234 VGRHLPIAIM

-292 TPMWQDGM
+292 TPMWLDGM

-305 NQLWNDDFERLEKY
+305 NQLWNDDFERLESY

-440 TSPLYEQLKA
+440 TSPLYDQLKA

-462 RAVYFDLDGK
+462 RAVYFDLGGK

-492 EVKAVRERVAVL
+492 EVKAVRERVAIL

-582 LPENSPIH
+582 LPDNSPVQ

-596 QLGTLIVAGPRARD
+596 QLGTLIVAGPHARD

-650 LGWELHAPVDQIPAL
+650 LGWELHAPVDQISAL

-670 KAGQAFDI
+670 KAGKAFDI

-782 KNVALAYVRADLAAP
+782 KNVALAYVRADLATP

>member
-1 MVASGTSKASC
+1 
-12 PFLKSTETDMTEHVK
+12 MTEHAR

-66 HAAGNLPTFSTSW
+66 HAAGNLPTFSASW

-90 LYRQLAASSENPIN
+90 LYRKLAASAENPIN

-119 MDEFHHVQSMAK
+119 MDEFHHVKSMAK

-143 ELKDRYPLIETHDIQ
+143 ELKDRYPLIETHDLQ

-176 ALAREARLLGA
+176 ALAREARLLGG
-187 TIRRHTRVTG
+187 TIRRHTRVTA
-197 LEQKPNGEWIV
+197 LAQKPNGEWLV
-208 TTDKGQITAEI
+208 TTDKGEITAEI
-219 VVNAAGFRA
+219 IVNAAGFRA

-252 DVPELKESAARL
+252 DVPELSSRGDARL

-292 TPMWQDGM
+292 TPMWLDGM

-387 HGQTEWDLWSLDRR
+387 HGKTEWDLWSLDRR
-401 RFGDYATT
+401 RYGDYATT
-409 AYTVAKAIEVYQ
+409 EYTVAKAIEVYQ

-440 TSPLYEQLKA
+440 TSPLYETLKA

-462 RAVYFDLDGK
+462 RAVYLDLKGDV
-472 LPADTHSFRRENI
+472 PPDTHSFRRENV
-485 WHPAVAE
+485 WHGAVNE
-492 EVKAVRERVAVL
+492 EVRAVRERVGIL

-518 AAAHLDRVSCSKL
+518 ASKHLDYLSCSKL
-531 PSLGRVSLAYA
+531 PSQGRVSLAYA
-542 LTPTGKLLSEFTITR
+542 LTDDGKLWSEFTITR
-557 LAEDH
+557 LGEDH

-572 THDMDVLRQS
+572 THDMDLLRQG
-582 LPENSPIH
+582 LPADSAITVKD
-590 VTDISA
+590 VTADF
-596 QLGTLIVAGPRARD
+596 GTLIIAGPRARD
-610 VLSQVTKDD
+610 VLGQVTQAD
-619 LSNAGFPWLTAREIT
+619 LSNAGFPWLTAQYIE
-634 TVTGKMLA
+634 TVSGRCLA

-650 LGWELHAPVDQIPAL
+650 LGWELHAPVAQLPSL

-670 KAGQAFDI
+670 AAGAAYDI

-717 DVKKTVDF
+717 DVTKPDF

-731 LAEHQRGAAQR
+731 AAEHARGAAQR

-748 DENGDAEAPYCA
+748 DDDGDAEAPYCA
-760 QVFQNGTNVG
+760 QVFDGETNVG
-770 LTTSGVWSHTLQ
+770 LTTSGVWSHTLN
-782 KNVALAYVRADLAAP
+782 KSVALAYVKADKATP
-797 GTKVHV
+797 GTKLQVNV
-803 EILGHM
+803 LGPM
-809 RSATVQQEPLYDPTN
+809 RSATVHAEPLYDPKN
-824 LRLRA
+824 QRLRA

>member
-1 MVASGTSKASC
+1 
-12 PFLKSTETDMTEHVK
+12 MTEHAR

-66 HAAGNLPTFSTSW
+66 HAAGNLPTFSASW

-90 LYRQLAASSENPIN
+90 LYRKLAASAENPIN

-119 MDEFHHVQSMAK
+119 MDEFHHVKSMAK

-143 ELKDRYPLIETHDIQ
+143 DLKDRYPLIETHDLQ

-176 ALAREARLLGA
+176 ALAREARLLGG
-187 TIRRHTRVTG
+187 TIRRHTRVTA
-197 LEQKPNGEWIV
+197 LAQKPNGEWLV
-208 TTDKGQITAEI
+208 TTDKGEITAEI
-219 VVNAAGFRA
+219 IVNAAGFRA

-252 DVPELKESAARL
+252 DVPELSSRGDARL

-292 TPMWQDGM
+292 TPMWLDGM

-387 HGQTEWDLWSLDRR
+387 HGKTEWDLWSLDRR
-401 RFGDYATT
+401 RYGDYATT
-409 AYTVAKAIEVYQ
+409 EYTVAKAIEVYQ

-440 TSPLYEQLKA
+440 TSPLYETLKA

-462 RAVYFDLDGK
+462 RAVYLDLKGDV
-472 LPADTHSFRRENI
+472 PPDTHSFRRENV
-485 WHPAVAE
+485 WHGAVNE
-492 EVKAVRERVAVL
+492 EVRAVRERVGIL

-518 AAAHLDRVSCSKL
+518 ASKHLDYLSCSKL
-531 PSLGRVSLAYA
+531 PSQGRVSLAYA
-542 LTPTGKLLSEFTITR
+542 LTDDGKLWSEFTITR
-557 LAEDH
+557 LGEDH

-572 THDMDVLRQS
+572 THDMDLLRQGLAADS
-582 LPENSPIH
+582 AITVKD
-590 VTDISA
+590 VTADF
-596 QLGTLIVAGPRARD
+596 GTLIIAGPRARD
-610 VLSQVTKDD
+610 VLGQVTQAD
-619 LSNAGFPWLTAREIT
+619 LSNAGFPWLTAQYIE
-634 TVTGKMLA
+634 TVSGRCLA

-650 LGWELHAPVDQIPAL
+650 LGWELHAPVAQLPSL

-670 KAGQAFDI
+670 AAGAAYDI

-717 DVKKTVDF
+717 DVTKPDF

-731 LAEHQRGAAQR
+731 AAEHARGAAQR

-748 DENGDAEAPYCA
+748 DEDGDAEAPYCA
-760 QVFQNGTNVG
+760 QVFDGNTNVG
-770 LTTSGVWSHTLQ
+770 LTTSGVWSHTLN
-782 KNVALAYVRADLAAP
+782 KSVALAYVKADKATP
-797 GTKVHV
+797 GTKLQVNV
-803 EILGHM
+803 LGQM
-809 RSATVQQEPLYDPTN
+809 RSATVHAEPLYDPKN
-824 LRLRA
+824 QRLRA

>member
-1 MVASGTSKASC
+1 
-12 PFLKSTETDMTEHVK
+12 MTEHAR

-38 SCLYHLAALGIKD
+38 SCLYHLAALGVKD

-90 LYRQLAASSENPIN
+90 LYRKLAANAENPIN
-104 YHLTGSVRLAHGRNR
+104 YHLTGSVRLAHGRSR
-119 MDEFHHVQSMAK
+119 MDEFHHVKSMAK
-131 ANGLEYEILSPS
+131 ANGLDYEILSPS
-143 ELKDRYPLIETHDIQ
+143 DLKDRYPLIETHDLQ

-187 TIRRHTRVTG
+187 TIRRHTRVTA
-197 LEQKPNGEWIV
+197 LAQKPNGEWLV
-208 TTDKGQITAEI
+208 TTDKGEITAEI
-219 VVNAAGFRA
+219 VVNAAGYRA

-234 VGRHLPTVVM
+234 VGRHLPIAIM

-252 DVPELKESAARL
+252 DVPELAALTAQNGRL

-292 TPMWQDGM
+292 TPMWLDGM

-319 IEDAMARVPALSRA
+319 IEDAMARVPALARA

-401 RFGDYATT
+401 RYGDYATT
-409 AYTVAKAIEVYQ
+409 DYTVAKAIEVYQ

-427 FPYEERPAGRPLR
+427 FPYEERAAGRPLR
-440 TSPLYEQLKA
+440 TSPLYDTLKA

-462 RAVYFDLDGK
+462 RAVYLDLKGDI
-472 LPADTHSFRRENI
+472 PADTHSFRRENV
-485 WHPAVAE
+485 WHGAVAE
-492 EVKAVRERVAVL
+492 EVRAVRERVGIL

-518 AAAHLDRVSCSKL
+518 ASQHLDYLSCSKL
-531 PSLGRVSLAYA
+531 PSQGRVSLAYA
-542 LTPTGKLLSEFTITR
+542 LTPTGKLWSEFTITR
-557 LAEDH
+557 LGPDH

-572 THDMDVLRQS
+572 THDMDLLRQGLAADS
-582 LPENSPIH
+582 AIT
-590 VTDISA
+590 VTDVSA
-596 QLGTLIVAGPRARD
+596 DFGTLIVAGPRARD
-610 VLSQVTKDD
+610 VLGQVTKAD
-619 LSNAGFPWLTAREIT
+619 LSNPAFPWLTAQTIE
-634 TVTGKMLA
+634 TVAGRCLA

-650 LGWELHAPVDQIPAL
+650 LGWELHAPVAQLPVL
-665 YAAIW
+665 YAALW
-670 KAGQAFDI
+670 SAGAAFDI

-717 DVKKTVDF
+717 DVNKADY

-731 LAEHQRGAAQR
+731 VAEHARGAAQR

-748 DENGDAEAPYCA
+748 DDDSDAEAPYCA
-760 QVFQNGTNVG
+760 QVFDGDANVG
-770 LTTSGVWSHTLQ
+770 LTTSGVWSHTL
-782 KNVALAYVRADLAAP
+782 KKSVALAYVSAAKAVP
-797 GTKVHV
+797 GTKLQVNV
-803 EILGHM
+803 LGQM
-809 RSATVQQEPLYDPTN
+809 RSATVHAEPLYDPKN
-824 LRLRA
+824 EKLRA

>member
-1 MVASGTSKASC
+1 
-12 PFLKSTETDMTEHVK
+12 MTEHAR

-66 HAAGNLPTFSTSW
+66 HAAGNLPTFSASW

-90 LYRQLAASSENPIN
+90 LYRKLAASAENPIN

-119 MDEFHHVQSMAK
+119 MDEFHHVKSMAK

-143 ELKDRYPLIETHDIQ
+143 DLKDRYPLIETHDLQ

-176 ALAREARLLGA
+176 ALAREARLLGG
-187 TIRRHTRVTG
+187 TIRRHTRVTA
-197 LEQKPNGEWIV
+197 LAQKPNGEWLV
-208 TTDKGQITAEI
+208 TTDKGEITAEI
-219 VVNAAGFRA
+219 IVNAAGFRA
-228 GEVMAM
+228 GELMAM

-252 DVPELKESAARL
+252 DVPELTSRGDARL

-292 TPMWQDGM
+292 TPMWLDGM

-387 HGQTEWDLWSLDRR
+387 HGKTEWDLWSLDRR
-401 RFGDYATT
+401 RYGDYATT
-409 AYTVAKAIEVYQ
+409 DYTVAKAIEVYQ

-440 TSPLYEQLKA
+440 TSPLYETLKA

-462 RAVYFDLDGK
+462 RAVYLDLKGDV
-472 LPADTHSFRRENI
+472 PPDTHSFRRENV
-485 WHPAVAE
+485 WHGAVAE
-492 EVKAVRERVAVL
+492 EVRAVRERVGIL

-518 AAAHLDRVSCSKL
+518 ASKHLDYLSCSKL
-531 PSLGRVSLAYA
+531 PSQGRVSLAYA
-542 LTPTGKLLSEFTITR
+542 LTEDGKLWSEFTITR
-557 LAEDH
+557 LGEDH

-572 THDMDVLRQS
+572 THDMDLLRQG
-582 LPENSPIH
+582 LPADSAITVKD
-590 VTDISA
+590 VTADF
-596 QLGTLIVAGPRARD
+596 GTLIIAGPRARD
-610 VLSQVTKDD
+610 VLAQVTKAD
-619 LSNAGFPWLTAREIT
+619 LSNAGFPWLTAQYIE
-634 TVTGKMLA
+634 TVSGRCLA

-650 LGWELHAPVDQIPAL
+650 LGWELHAPVAQLPSL

-670 KAGQAFDI
+670 AAGAAYDI

-717 DVKKTVDF
+717 DVTKSDF

-731 LAEHQRGAAQR
+731 AAEHARGPAQR

-748 DENGDAEAPYCA
+748 DKDGDSEAPYCA
-760 QVFQNGTNVG
+760 QVFDGETNVG
-770 LTTSGVWSHTLQ
+770 LTTSGVWSHTLN
-782 KNVALAYVRADLAAP
+782 KSVALAYVKADKATP
-797 GTKVHV
+797 GTKLQVNV
-803 EILGHM
+803 FGTM
-809 RSATVQQEPLYDPTN
+809 RTATVHAEPLYDPKN
-824 LRLRA
+824 QRLRA

>member
-1 MVASGTSKASC
+1 
-12 PFLKSTETDMTEHVK
+12 MTEHAR

-38 SCLYHLAALGIKD
+38 SCLYHLAALGVKD

-66 HAAGNLPTFSTSW
+66 HAAGNLPTFSSSW

-90 LYRQLAASSENPIN
+90 LYRKLAASAENPIN

-119 MDEFHHVQSMAK
+119 MDEFHHVKSMAK

-143 ELKDRYPLIETHDIQ
+143 DLKNRYPLIETHDLQ

-176 ALAREARLLGA
+176 ALAREARLLGG
-187 TIRRHTRVTG
+187 TIRRHTRVTA
-197 LEQKPNGEWIV
+197 LTQKPNGEWLV
-208 TTDKGQITAEI
+208 TTDKGEITAEI
-219 VVNAAGFRA
+219 IVNAAGFRA

-234 VGRHLPTVVM
+234 VGRHLPIVVM

-252 DVPELKESAARL
+252 DVPELTSRGDARL

-292 TPMWQDGM
+292 TPMWLDGM

-401 RFGDYATT
+401 RYGDYATT
-409 AYTVAKAIEVYQ
+409 EYTVAKAIEVYQ

-440 TSPLYEQLKA
+440 TSPLYETLKA

-462 RAVYFDLDGK
+462 RAVYLDLKGDI
-472 LPADTHSFRRENI
+472 PADTHSFRRENV
-485 WHPAVAE
+485 WHGAVAE
-492 EVKAVRERVAVL
+492 EVKAVRERVGIL

-518 AAAHLDRVSCSKL
+518 ASKHLDYLSCSKL
-531 PSLGRVSLAYA
+531 PSQGRVSLAYA
-542 LTPTGKLLSEFTITR
+542 LTPTGKLWSEFTITR
-557 LAEDH
+557 LGEDH

-572 THDMDVLRQS
+572 THDMDLLRQG
-582 LPENSPIH
+582 LPEGSPIS
-590 VTDISA
+590 VTDVTA
-596 QLGTLIVAGPRARD
+596 DFGTLIIAGPRSRD
-610 VLSQVTKDD
+610 VLGQVTKAD
-619 LSNAGFPWLTAREIT
+619 LSNAGFPWLTAQHIE
-634 TVTGKMLA
+634 TVAGRCLA

-650 LGWELHAPVDQIPAL
+650 LGWELHAPVAQLPTL

-670 KAGQAFDI
+670 AAGAAYDI

-717 DVKKTVDF
+717 DVNKTDF
-725 VGKAAL
+725 IGKAAL
-731 LAEHQRGAAQR
+731 VAEHARGAAQR

-748 DENGDAEAPYCA
+748 DEDGDAESPYCA
-760 QVFQNGTNVG
+760 QVFDGENNVG
-770 LTTSGVWSHTLQ
+770 LTTSGVWSHTL
-782 KNVALAYVRADLAAP
+782 KKSVALAYVKADKATP
-797 GTKVHV
+797 GTKLQVNV
-803 EILGHM
+803 LGTM
-809 RSATVQQEPLYDPTN
+809 RSATVHAEPLYDPKN
-824 LRLRA
+824 EKLRA